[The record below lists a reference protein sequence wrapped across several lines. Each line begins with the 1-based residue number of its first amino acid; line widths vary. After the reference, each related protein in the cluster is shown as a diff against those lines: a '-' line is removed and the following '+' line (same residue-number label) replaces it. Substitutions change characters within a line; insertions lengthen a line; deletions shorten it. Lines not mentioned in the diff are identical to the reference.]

1 MLYDSLNQAAI
12 SLRAILEKSL
22 PNHGADW
29 WKDCVLDQLSFQQQR
44 FALEKGITNL
54 SGLDLAALLRVAD
67 KNWHTVSQAG
77 GFSHEVRNWL
87 KEAQTIR
94 NRWAHLPPGGL
105 PPADAYRDADTLCRL
120 LEAFG
125 AEQVAL
131 EEAEQARNN
140 TLRLITNEAPTSLR
154 LTQAASVGQINKG
167 DIVRLKAQSDVI
179 GAVVDVLDVE
189 GELRYKVFHDGRTV
203 TYYTPQIELFV
214 PSSERPIIHIKSLHA
229 ALTSLQ
235 LRHPSSSSL
244 YSLFASRIHFVPYQF
259 RPVLKLIQ
267 ADQPRLLIADEVG
280 VGKTIEAGLILKELQ
295 ARRELRSVLVI
306 CPKALVSERKWME
319 ELKRFD
325 EQFVHLDGDSL
336 RYCIEETH
344 LDGVWPAQ
352 YSRAILPYSLFDE
365 AALMGAD
372 KGRRHQ
378 RGLLELD
385 PPPAFDLV
393 IVDEAH
399 HIRNPDTWAY
409 RTARYFCDNAEA
421 VVLLSAT
428 PIQLGDNDLYNLL
441 HLLRPDLIPGRREFD
456 QMAEPNPHLNAAIEV
471 ARCAKPDWKAAAL
484 SSIDKALATA
494 WGRNVL
500 RGDERLQET
509 HDHLESDD
517 DQTETRL
524 SVIRELES
532 LYTFSPLIN
541 RTRRRDIGCFTTRK
555 PETVAVEYTKEQR
568 SLHNDLIDIIS
579 RMLVHRHGDENLKF
593 MLTTVRRQIASCVFG
608 LAPLLESILHRHLS
622 RIELSELDA
631 PDASDELT
639 ETLAEFR
646 EDVDALVR
654 KARSLSGEDPK
665 LTAFL
670 KVIRDKQQL
679 ANNKLLVFSTFRHT
693 LAYLVDKL
701 AGHPVRIGLVHGDIP
716 EDERRDLRNRFSR
729 PKADPTAIDVLLSSE
744 VGCEGLDYQF
754 CDALVNYDL
763 PWNPMRIEQRIGRID
778 RYGQKSETVVIY
790 NFITPGTV
798 DAEIYERCLLRIGV
812 FRQALGGS
820 EEILGR
826 LTRELRQVAENLT
839 LSPEE
844 LSARLNQLADNE
856 VRAIQEQARL
866 EEEQSKLFGLSLPK
880 RDEDMIRH
888 ASSFWL
894 TPSLLTN
901 MIARYLENV
910 GVTNLHA
917 TFGHKR
923 IITLQIGQEI
933 REKLLAD
940 FMPLNQTGVVAKN
953 WERWLKGNDPYLAFT
968 FDQSAADERRELAF
982 ITPTHPLARQAARSI
997 EPTAPLFCSLTV
1009 NSGGLPTGHHTF
1021 AIYRWRKLGLRED
1034 FTFQPI
1040 SANPEVASRLLE
1052 LLENAQSPA
1061 TEPKALTL
1069 SEEDVLEQAH
1079 YRHWLD
1085 ARAIHIEAISQIAQ
1099 ARLASLKITHAAR
1112 LSVLEDQ
1119 RDQAAD
1125 SRIIRMRD
1133 AQIESAKRDYD
1144 RRAEELKSAHER
1156 ADIIAEP
1163 VVFGILAMEGNP

>member
-1 MLYDSLNQAAI
+1 MLHAVLNQAAI
-12 SLRAILEKSL
+12 TLRAILEKSL
-22 PNHGADW
+22 LSQGTNW
-29 WKDCVLDQLSFQQQR
+29 WKDYVLDQLSFQQQR
-44 FALEKGITNL
+44 LASEKGITSL

-67 KNWHTVSQAG
+67 KNWQTVSQAG

-120 LEAFG
+120 LGAIG
-125 AEQVAL
+125 AEPVAL
-131 EEAEQARNN
+131 AEAEQTRNN
-140 TLRLITNEAPTSLR
+140 ALQLITSEAPTSSSLPPA
-154 LTQAASVGQINKG
+154 TPVSQINKG
-167 DIVRLKAQSDVI
+167 DLVRLKARVDVI
-179 GAVVDVLDVE
+179 GAVVDVLDGG
-189 GELRYKVFHDGRTV
+189 GEPRYQVFHDGKVV
-203 TYYTPQIELFV
+203 TYYASQIEL
-214 PSSERPIIHIKSLHA
+214 SEPLAIRASVDVEALHA
-229 ALTSLQ
+229 ALTALQ
-235 LRHPSSSSL
+235 LCHPSTSSL

-259 RPVLKLIQ
+259 RPVIKLIQ
-267 ADQPRLLIADEVG
+267 ADRPRLLIADEVG

-409 RTARYFCDNAEA
+409 RTTRYFCDNAEA

-456 QMAEPNPHLNAAIEV
+456 QMAEPNPHLNAAIEA
-471 ARCAKPDWKAAAL
+471 ARSARPDWKSAAL
-484 SSIDKALATA
+484 SSIDKALATP

-500 RGDERLQET
+500 RGDERLQEA
-509 HDHLESDD
+509 HDYLESDD

-524 SVIRELES
+524 SVIREIEN

-541 RTRRRDIGCFTTRK
+541 RTRRRDIGSFTTRK
-555 PETVAVEYTKEQR
+555 PETVAVEYTEEQS
-568 SLHNDLIDIIS
+568 SLHHDLIDIIS
-579 RMLVHRHGDENLKF
+579 RMLAHRHGDENLKF

-622 RIELSELDA
+622 RIELSELDGS
-631 PDASDELT
+631 DASDELA

-646 EDVDALVR
+646 EDVDALVCQ
-654 KARSLSGEDPK
+654 ARSLSGADPK
-665 LTAFL
+665 LAAFL
-670 KVIRDKQQL
+670 KVIRDKQKL

-693 LAYLVDKL
+693 LAYLMQKL
-701 AGHPVRIGLVHGDIP
+701 AGEPVRIGLVHGDIP

-729 PKADPTAIDVLLSSE
+729 RKEDPTAIDMLLSSE

-763 PWNPMRIEQRIGRID
+763 PWNPMRVEQRIGRID

-826 LTRELRQVAENLT
+826 LTRELREIAENLT

-844 LSARLNQLADNE
+844 LSARLQQLADNE

-866 EEEQSKLFGLSLPK
+866 EEEQAKLFGLSLPK

-888 ASSFWL
+888 ASSVWL
-894 TPSLLTN
+894 APPLLAN
-901 MIARYLENV
+901 LIARYLEAA
-910 GVTNLHA
+910 GVTNLPA
-917 TFGHKR
+917 SFGQKR
-923 IITLQIGQEI
+923 VVTLQIGQEI

-968 FDQSAADERRELAF
+968 FDQSAADERRELSF
-982 ITPTHPLARQAARSI
+982 ITPTHPLARQAARSL
-997 EPTAPLFCSLTV
+997 EPAAPLFCSLTV
-1009 NSGGLPTGHHTF
+1009 NAESLPTGRHPF

-1034 FTFQPI
+1034 FTFQPVCA
-1040 SANPEVASRLLE
+1040 SPEVASRFLE

-1061 TEPKALTL
+1061 TEPKALTT
-1069 SEEDVLEQAH
+1069 SEEEALEQSH

-1085 ARAIHIEAISQIAQ
+1085 ARAQHIETISQIAQ
-1099 ARLASLKITHAAR
+1099 ARLASLKNTHAAR

-1133 AQIESAKRDYD
+1133 AQIESAKRDYE
-1144 RRAEELKSAHER
+1144 RRAEELESANEK

-1163 VVFGILAMEGNP
+1163 IVLGILSVR